1 MKKFVT
7 MTLAIL
13 ITSALFA
20 NSQEMFK
27 IDETVM
33 NTELQELYQLENF
46 LVGKDLTFSSLADED
61 YFLSK
66 NIIGT
71 TNGLHTIIGLSE
83 PPLGISSFLWGFCL
97 GIPGIAIV
105 YFVSEDSDET
115 KKALWGCVAGS
126 LLYTV
131 VYVGY
136 YALVIGFSS
145 TL

>member
-7 MTLAIL
+7 MALAIF
-13 ITSALFA
+13 ISSAVFA

-33 NTELQELYQLENF
+33 NTELQELYQLENY

-71 TNGLHTIIGLSE
+71 TNGLHTIMGLSE

-105 YFVSEDSDET
+105 YFVSEDSAET
-115 KKALWGCVAGS
+115 RKALWGCVAGG

-145 TL
+145 SL

>member
-7 MTLAIL
+7 MALAIF
-13 ITSALFA
+13 ISSAVLA

-33 NTELQELYQLENF
+33 NTELHELYQLENF

-136 YALVIGFSS
+136 YALVIGFS